1 MLAKVEQKANASPQ
15 HLLSNIG
22 ELTNLYNAQP
32 QSRRLHRYFSLAGQF
47 SVFRTLGHLNIL
59 SAFEKGAHTAAELV
73 IIHGLGEVTV
83 HACLHRLALVL

>member
-1 MLAKVEQKANASPQ
+1 MAYTRKEYTPEERAA
-15 HLLSNIG
+15 
-22 ELTNLYNAQP
+22 YNAQP

-47 SVFRTLGHLNIL
+47 SVFRTLGHLTVL
-59 SAFEKGAHTAAELV
+59 SAFEKGSHTAAELV